1 MQCIKCGNMA
11 TKSYSPDMDIKGLG
25 TCEIDMQDVFIA
37 YMMIV
42 QQTPE
47 MAKDFTK
54 GWEIP
59 ILTP

>member
-1 MQCIKCGNMA
+1 MA